1 MPNFPV
7 LPPRAAVNEP
17 VTVYHALPYGLRDPL
32 NHVIVPEIFVDISAV
47 VATKRK
53 MLAMH
58 KSQKQWLDVS
68 QGIDSYLVQMENMSR
83 EVGEM
88 SGCYAFAEGWTRHL
102 HLGYCDESANPLLH
116 ELPTALVAKHPSAST

>member
-1 MPNFPV
+1 
-7 LPPRAAVNEP
+7 
-17 VTVYHALPYGLRDPL
+17 
-32 NHVIVPEIFVDISAV
+32 VDISAV